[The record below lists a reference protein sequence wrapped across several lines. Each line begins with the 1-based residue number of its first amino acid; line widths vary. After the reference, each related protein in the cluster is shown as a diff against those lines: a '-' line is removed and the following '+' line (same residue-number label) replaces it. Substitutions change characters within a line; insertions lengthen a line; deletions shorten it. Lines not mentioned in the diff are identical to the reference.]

1 MNGRLART
9 LTALAVLTGLIIHI
23 GLGYRL
29 GLVIAG
35 IAIAA
40 HLLAGV
46 LARRLWRRRTST

>member
-1 MNGRLART
+1 VKGRLAGK
-9 LTALAVLTGLIIHI
+9 LTVAAVLAGLIIHI

-46 LARRLWRRRTST
+46 VVRRLWRRRTPT

>member
-1 MNGRLART
+1 MKGRLAGK
-9 LTALAVLTGLIIHI
+9 LTAAAVLAGLIIHI

-29 GLVIAG
+29 GLAIAG

-46 LARRLWRRRTST
+46 VVRRLCRRHTPT

>member
-1 MNGRLART
+1 MKGRLAGK
-9 LTALAVLTGLIIHI
+9 LTIVAVLAGLIIHI

-40 HLLAGV
+40 HLLVGV
-46 LARRLWRRRTST
+46 AARRLWRRHTST